1 MNIGANIKKYRL
13 AKNLTQKQL
22 ADKAGVAEITIRQYE
37 SEKRQPKIEII
48 QKIAVA
54 LDISEGRLLEW
65 DDPDLSTAM
74 LEIIERDLLGKPY
87 LSENELN
94 YYTEKIRNK
103 LTEASNIEDILERD
117 NFSYDEA
124 IKICSELVNHLCE
137 ATFAKRSF
145 SSTDIL
151 DLADLVGYFISFNF
165 EAKRTVLDLERNL
178 FEIVHPK
185 PEPDWIKSIRAKHS
199 PKKD

>member
-1 MNIGANIKKYRL
+1 MTLGDKIRFIRKEKG
-13 AKNLTQKQL
+13 LTQKEL
-22 ADKAGVAEITIRQYE
+22 ANKLETTQQNLAQYE
-37 SEKRQPKIEII
+37 NGKRQPKIETIK
-48 QKIAVA
+48 KIAVA
-54 LDISEGRLLEW
+54 LGISENRLLEW
-65 DDPDLSTAM
+65 DDPDLSIAM

-87 LSENELN
+87 LSENDRN
-94 YYTEKIRNK
+94 YYIEKIKDK
-103 LTEASNIEDILERD
+103 LIEASNIEDNLERD
-117 NFSYDEA
+117 NFSYDES

-151 DLADLVGYFISFNF
+151 DLADLVGYFLSFNF
-165 EAKRTVLDLERNL
+165 EAKRTVLDLEKNL

-199 PKKD
+199 PKKV